1 MRPSYWRVIDILV
14 LLLLLL
20 IALKTRTARISDGY
34 QQHHLNDYYGS
45 LQSAIESFVD
55 NDYTMGTTQQDVR
68 ATQYATAT
76 RISLPRKY
84 LILPVNVLG
93 LANRL
98 RIIAS
103 VYAIFKHR
111 QRVLLATDDTGT
123 IELIVI
129 WVSSVECPVLFHEVF
144 DSSSVHVISLDHEVL
159 DAFSPGMQHVYDED
173 RRRSFEFSL
182 RKVIANIVNKSNI
195 PLRLK
200 EMHLRSF
207 LIDNNDFQWDLVD
220 IHLLW
225 TRGTHV
231 IDSIPCNEYLHLK
244 SVFYRSLTPTKAVSD
259 LMSTVDFKHD
269 QDYNHRNQD
278 AHDQRNDNDN
288 DNEILI
294 GIHVRAFD
302 STYDWEVVNP
312 IQRKAQLVYSN
323 VTNDFNVF
331 DRSSSASTNGVT
343 DNSSS
348 SPYTAKRFD
357 QVQSIDVFIAFMN
370 SMLAIHPTARFF
382 IASNSIQ
389 VKVMI
394 HHYFINQLGPSRI
407 LIVLPV
413 SPTTAGGHDRGT
425 KEGMMLAVADFLLLG
440 QTSLI
445 AHTMGSSF
453 GREAGC
459 IHNIPVIDV
468 SCSAHCHTIPYYNI
482 LYDVIAMST

>member
-1 MRPSYWRVIDILV
+1 
-14 LLLLLL
+14 
-20 IALKTRTARISDGY
+20 
-34 QQHHLNDYYGS
+34 
-45 LQSAIESFVD
+45 
-55 NDYTMGTTQQDVR
+55 
-68 ATQYATAT
+68 
-76 RISLPRKY
+76 
-84 LILPVNVLG
+84 
-93 LANRL
+93 
-98 RIIAS
+98 
-103 VYAIFKHR
+103 
-111 QRVLLATDDTGT
+111 VLLASDGTGAT

-129 WVSSVECPVLFHEVF
+129 WVSSVECPVLFYEVF

-159 DAFSPGMQHVYDED
+159 DAPSPGMQHEHEYEED

-182 RKVIANIVNKSNI
+182 RKVIANIVNKSSI

-207 LIDNNDFQWDLVD
+207 VVDNDDFQWDHVD

-231 IDSIPCNEYLHLK
+231 IDSVPCNEYLHLK
-244 SVFYRSLTPTKAVSD
+244 SVFYRSLIPTKAVSD

-278 AHDQRNDNDN
+278 AHDHRNDDDN
-288 DNEILI
+288 DNEIVI
-294 GIHVRAFD
+294 GIHMRAFD

-323 VTNDFNVF
+323 ITDDFNVF
-331 DRSSSASTNGVT
+331 VRSSSTSTNGVT

-348 SPYTAKRFD
+348 NPYTAKRFD
-357 QVQSIDVFIAFMN
+357 QVQSIDVFISFMT

-394 HHYFINQLGPSRI
+394 HHYFVNQLGPSRI
-407 LIVLPV
+407 LIVLPLL
-413 SPTTAGGHDRGT
+413 PTTAGGHDRGT
-425 KEGMMLAVADFLLLG
+425 KEGMMIAVADFLLLG

-459 IHNIPVIDV
+459 IQNIPVIDV
-468 SCSAHCHTIPYYNI
+468 SSSAHCIILSYYMM
-482 LYDVIAMST
+482 L